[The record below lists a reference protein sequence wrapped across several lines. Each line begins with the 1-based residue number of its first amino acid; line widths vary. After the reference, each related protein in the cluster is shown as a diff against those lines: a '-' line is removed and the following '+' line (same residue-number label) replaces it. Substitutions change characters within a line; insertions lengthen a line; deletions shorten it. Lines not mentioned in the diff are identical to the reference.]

1 MNAIDKISGS
11 ARYERCVETSKRV
24 RWDIDKDVIRG
35 RRFDAAHK
43 FLPDGLSLAD
53 SFTTLTTDE
62 KRFVSQ
68 IQGRTYANIFGLV
81 ERFINAKVL
90 ELSHDH
96 WFGDQVALEALVRF
110 SDEELKHQALF
121 RRIDAMVG
129 DVLPDGYRFDIDP
142 NGVARTVLGRSTWAV
157 LALTLHI
164 ELFTQLHYRQS
175 IEPDAALSELF
186 KDVFLYHWKEES
198 QHAILDELE
207 WMRHDAALTPE
218 QRDRAVDDFIQ
229 LVAAVDGILQMQAR
243 ADAAYF
249 TAKCGRVVAEAE
261 ARAIEAA
268 FLKAYRWQYIHS
280 GAQHPE
286 FGKVLSSLITES
298 HCQRI
303 GTALAT
309 LSSSPA

>member
-1 MNAIDKISGS
+1 MNAINKISDTD
-11 ARYERCVETSKRV
+11 RYARCVEISKRV
-24 RWDIDKDVIRG
+24 RWDIDQDIIRG
-35 RRFDAAHK
+35 RRFDTADK

-53 SFTTLTTDE
+53 AFTTLSAGE

-90 ELSHDH
+90 ELSEDH

-121 RRIDAMVG
+121 RRIDTMAG
-129 DVLPDGYRFDIDP
+129 EVLPDGYRFDVDP
-142 NGVARTVLGRSTWAV
+142 NGVAHAVLGKSTWAV
-157 LALTLHI
+157 LALTLYI

-175 IEPDAALSELF
+175 IEPDNELSELF

-207 WMRHDAALTPE
+207 WVRHDAGLTAE
-218 QRDRAVDDFIQ
+218 HRDRAVDEFIE
-229 LVAAVDGILQMQAR
+229 LVAAVDGILQAQAK
-243 ADAAYF
+243 ADAGYF
-249 TAKCGRVVAEAE
+249 VANCGRAVDAAE

-280 GAQHPE
+280 GAQHPQ
-286 FGKVLSSLITES
+286 FGKVLSSMITGQQG
-298 HCQRI
+298 QRI
-303 GTALAT
+303 QSALAT
-309 LSSSPA
+309 LN

>member
-1 MNAIDKISGS
+1 MNAINKISDTD
-11 ARYERCVETSKRV
+11 RYARCVEVSKRV
-24 RWDIDKDVIRG
+24 RWDIDQDIIRG
-35 RRFDAAHK
+35 RRFDKAHK

-53 SFTTLTTDE
+53 AFTTLSAAE

-90 ELSHDH
+90 ELSEDH

-121 RRIDAMVG
+121 RRIDTMAG
-129 DVLPDGYRFDIDP
+129 EVLPDGYRFDVNP
-142 NGVARTVLGRSTWAV
+142 NDVAHAVLGKSTWAV
-157 LALTLHI
+157 LALTLDI

-175 IEPDAALSELF
+175 IEPDNELSELF

-207 WMRHDAALTPE
+207 WVRHDAGLTAE
-218 QRDRAVDDFIQ
+218 QRDRAVDEFIE
-229 LVAAVDGILQMQAR
+229 LVAAVDGILQSQAQ

-249 TAKCGRVVAEAE
+249 AAKCGRAVDDSEAS
-261 ARAIEAA
+261 AIVAA
-268 FLKAYRWQYIHS
+268 FLKAYRWQYVHS
-280 GAQHPE
+280 GAQHPQ
-286 FGKVLSSLITES
+286 FGKVLSNMITGQQG
-298 HCQRI
+298 QRI
-303 GTALAT
+303 QAALAT
-309 LSSSPA
+309 LQ